1 MASISVP
8 LGELQALRE
17 EAKMAHKWAKEVHG
31 RVVCVF
37 ALRTF
42 ARIRDAV

>member
-17 EAKMAHKWAKEVHG
+17 EAKMAHKWAKEVHC
-31 RVVCVF
+31 RVACVF
-37 ALRTF
+37 ALRTL
-42 ARIRDAV
+42 AILRDAV